1 MAQPHVQATS
11 DSTAGGSPNAGPGA
25 TRGLRIAATF
35 TMSVTAFYGLLL
47 LGAIILSIVLTGNA
61 FFPDL
66 GTPDGLVYAAHYPAA
81 VGFGYLGDAVYGT
94 VFFVSLVAVFAVL
107 RPRWPVWAQLIL
119 IGGIGELL
127 AVWAKNLVSFY
138 MASSLGASY
147 LAADA
152 AGKVALLPLGGVA
165 AGIRQGLQDLDTYT
179 LIAAWILIALLPKA
193 TGMPRLVRW
202 MGVALSI
209 AFVLPFGPI
218 GFFIAVAVTPVW
230 AIPLGLWLKRAA
242 STHPPTSTMPVTEP
256 NR

>member
-11 DSTAGGSPNAGPGA
+11 SSTFEGGA
-25 TRGLRIAATF
+25 TVEQGPARGLRIAGNF
-35 TMSVTAFYGLLL
+35 TIWVTAFYGLLL
-47 LGAIILSIVLTGNA
+47 VGAIFLSIVLTGDA

-66 GTPDGLVYAAHYPAA
+66 ATSAGLSYAGHYPQATA
-81 VGFGYLGDAVYGT
+81 LGYLADAVYGT
-94 VFFVSLVAVFAVL
+94 IFFVSLFAVFAAL
-107 RPRWPVWAQLIL
+107 RSRWPLWAHLIL

-138 MASSLGASY
+138 TVTSLGASY

-152 AGKVALLPLGGVA
+152 AGKVAMLPLGGVV

-202 MGVALSI
+202 VGIALSL
-209 AFVLPFGPI
+209 AFVLPFDGPV
-218 GFFIAVAVTPVW
+218 GFFIAVALTPIW
-230 AIPLGLWLKRAA
+230 AIPLGRWLKRVATA
-242 STHPPTSTMPVTEP
+242 HLSTSMTS
-256 NR
+256 